1 MADVNFEQVGRDSK
15 NLNHDD
21 AQAARYARQ
30 MNGGKELS
38 PSQSAAFS
46 KGLIGPGNSFNNKE
60 AAKSAGYGAASSL
73 LDLSSHKGNYSGNE
87 FVGVKEIGEAGMNA
101 MKTGNLFG
109 AIWEGVKNTASQV
122 LEYNRQEMEV
132 RNTINSSMGV
142 TGKLGNEIRD
152 VVISST
158 QNAYKFGFALNDI
171 VSLYTNLNKETGRF
185 AYTSRELNTETFKT
199 AGAFDISLEQMGKN
213 YSYFEKVGVGFSNT
227 LKTLNSIGTTS
238 LKLGLSANQTIADVT
253 KHLDKV
259 NQYGFKNGIQG
270 LAEMSRISKI
280 FRMEMET
287 TFAVASKVM
296 DPEGAV
302 DMASRLQAL
311 GGAFGE
317 FNDVFKLMYDSTNN
331 VEGLQKS
338 IIGMTKDLATYNEQ
352 QGRFEVT
359 GANIRRAGEMAK
371 ITGIDIKEL
380 TKGAIAAQEKLLGMQ
395 QIAMNGL
402 SINPKEKEFILN
414 LATME
419 NGEMKI
425 TIPESLRDTF
435 TKMGAKLQD
444 DGRVAVKD
452 LNQKTYDLVK
462 SYKDQFEQMS
472 PEQIARGQYTE
483 LQNIS
488 HDIASVAAYFRSRIV
503 EGGAGLLKGLGV
515 KDAANLA
522 AAGLDE
528 MSSNLAKGIKSG
540 EEISKTTES
549 FLNKVSNF
557 IKNGKWEDARSEYKL
572 AEQQYDKERAAKFD
586 KSMQDS
592 NKVLGRFNSV
602 ENENDSDIESVLGGY
617 RGNSNNNNSNETNDN
632 RTSKVEVTFKTTGNQ
647 VLDQTINFATKAGL
661 IPDTKKGS
669 FTSTELFNN
678 MA

>member
-1 MADVNFEQVGRDSK
+1 MGDVNFEQVGRDSK

-21 AQAARYARQ
+21 AQAARYAIQ

-38 PSQSAAFS
+38 PSESASFS
-46 KGLIGPGNSFNNKE
+46 KGYIGPGNSFNNKG
-60 AAKSAGYGAASSL
+60 AAKSAGYNSASSL

-87 FVGVKEIGEAGMNA
+87 FVGLKELGGGVMDA
-101 MKTGNLFG
+101 MKTGKWAG
-109 AIWEGVKNTASQV
+109 AIWEGIKGTANQV

-132 RNTINSSMGV
+132 RNTINSAMGV

-158 QNAYKFGFALNDI
+158 QNAYKYGFALNDI

-185 AYTSRELNTETFKT
+185 AYTSREINTETFKT
-199 AGAFDISLEQMGKN
+199 AGAFGQSLEQMGKN
-213 YSYFEKVGVGFSNT
+213 YSDFEKVGVGFTGT
-227 LKTLNSIGTTS
+227 LKTLNSIGMAS
-238 LKLGLSANQTIADVT
+238 LKLGLSANQTIADVS
-253 KHLDKV
+253 KNLDKV

-280 FRMEMET
+280 FRMEMES

-359 GANIRRAGEMAK
+359 GANIRRAGEMSK

-395 QIAMNGL
+395 QLAMTGL
-402 SINPKEKEFILN
+402 NINPKEKDFILN

-425 TIPESLRDTF
+425 TIPESLRTEF
-435 TKMGAKLQD
+435 SKISNKLES
-444 DGRVAVKD
+444 DGRVAVKN
-452 LNQKTYDLVK
+452 LNNNAYDLIK
-462 SYKDQFEQMS
+462 SYKEQFEEMS

-503 EGGAGLLKGLGV
+503 EGGAGLMKGLGV

-540 EEISKTTES
+540 EEISKVTEG
-549 FLNKVSNF
+549 FLNKVTNF
-557 IKNGKWEDARSEYKL
+557 IKTGNWTEAKVQYQL
-572 AEQQYDKERAAKFD
+572 AEKQYDKERAEKFT
-586 KSMQDS
+586 KSMKET
-592 NKVLGRFNSV
+592 NGVLGKFNGIDSDNDSLI
-602 ENENDSDIESVLGGY
+602 ESTLGGNRGNEN
-617 RGNSNNNNSNETNDN
+617 NTSNDTNDG

-647 VLDQTINFATKAGL
+647 VLDQTINFAYKAGL

-669 FTSTELFNN
+669 FTSADLFNN

>member
-1 MADVNFEQVGRDSK
+1 MAIIDFESIGK
-15 NLNHDD
+15 NAKADKLNED
-21 AQAARYARQ
+21 QALSRARLA
-30 MNGGKELS
+30 NGGKDLGISEMNS
-38 PSQSAAFS
+38 FS
-46 KGLIGPGNSFNNKE
+46 KGYIGKGLKDTTGKE
-60 AAKSAGYGAASSL
+60 VTQSTISGL
-73 LDLSSHKGNYSGNE
+73 LDLSKDKTTYAGKE
-87 FVGVKEIGEAGMNA
+87 FVGAEELGEGA
-101 MKTGNLFG
+101 MKAF
-109 AIWEGVKNTASQV
+109 KNGFSWKTVWQGIKSAADQV

-132 RNTINSSMGV
+132 RNQINTKMGV

-158 QNAYKFGFALNDI
+158 INSYKYGFSLQNILEQYTELNAI
-171 VSLYTNLNKETGRF
+171 TGRF

-199 AGAFDISLEQMGKN
+199 ASAFGQSLGDMGKN
-213 YSYFEKVGVGFSNT
+213 YGIFEKVGIGFSGT
-227 LKTLNSIGTTS
+227 LKNINEIGMKS
-238 LKLGLSANQTIADVT
+238 LSLGLSSKQTIEDVKT
-253 KHLDKV
+253 NIEKV

-280 FRMEMET
+280 FRMDMQS
-287 TFAVASKVM
+287 TFTVADKVM
-296 DPEGAV
+296 NPEGAV

-338 IIGMTKDLATYNEQ
+338 IVGMTKDLATYNVE

-359 GANIRRAGEMAK
+359 GANLRRAKEMSD
-371 ITGIDIKEL
+371 ITGISMAEL
-380 TKGAIAAQEKLLGMQ
+380 AKGAIAAQEKIKGMQ
-395 QIAMNGL
+395 QLAMTGL
-402 SINPKEKEFILN
+402 NISPKEKDFILN

-425 TIPESLRDTF
+425 TIPESLRTEF
-435 TKMGAKLQD
+435 SKISNKLES
-444 DGRVAVKD
+444 DGRVAVKS
-452 LNQKTYDLVK
+452 LNSDAYQLIK

-503 EGGAGLLKGLGV
+503 EGGAGLFKGVGA
-515 KDAANLA
+515 KGAYELA

-540 EEISKTTES
+540 EQISKETEG
-549 FLNKVSNF
+549 FLNKVTNF
-557 IKNGKWEDARSEYKL
+557 IKTGNWTEAKAQYQL
-572 AEQQYDKERAAKFD
+572 AEKQYDKERAEKFT
-586 KSMQDS
+586 KSMKET
-592 NKVLGRFNSV
+592 NGVLGKFNGIDSDNDSLI
-602 ENENDSDIESVLGGY
+602 ESTLGGNRGNEN
-617 RGNSNNNNSNETNDN
+617 NTSNDTNDG

-647 VLDQTINFATKAGL
+647 VLDQTINFAYKAGL

-669 FTSTELFNN
+669 FTSADLFNN